1 MSPVFRRA
9 IRVFFLSFIIFTIL
23 SSLSRVSPTLA
34 LVVFLIVIVLP
45 MVYVY
50 FVYQHGA
57 IMMMRGRLKDA
68 ADHFERVLNLP
79 IPVNRAFLW
88 ARLAALRH
96 ATGDTPAAIKAYTE
110 ALKLSPRD
118 QSIYAVRSALFI
130 AERDYVSA
138 LDDADRL
145 LQINPESEV
154 GYGNRA
160 NANIYLGNYDQA
172 IEDCNQGLALKN
184 TPVGEVLLYNNR
196 GTAQRMKGHYTA
208 ALSDY
213 NMALSIALPDANKRM
228 VHPSVHTNQGIVY
241 VLQGEY
247 DQGRAF
253 FNMALKL
260 QPEFARAQAA
270 MATMDYLLG
279 DEDRAT
285 SSWERLI
292 DRDADLYGDID
303 RALRELQFPSAMADA
318 VRQMLADAQPA

>member
-9 IRVFFLSFIIFTIL
+9 LRVFLLSFIIFTLL
-23 SSLSRVSPTLA
+23 SSLSRVSPVLA
-34 LVVFLIVIVLP
+34 LVMFIIVIVLP

-50 FVYQHGA
+50 VVYQHGA
-57 IMMMRGRLKDA
+57 ILMMRGQLKDA
-68 ADHFERVLNLP
+68 ADHFERVLKLP

-88 ARLAALRH
+88 SRLAALRH
-96 ATGDTPAAIKAYTE
+96 ASGDTQAAIDAYTE
-110 ALKLSPRD
+110 ALKLVPGD
-118 QSIYAVRSALFI
+118 QSIYAVRSALYI

-145 LQINPESEV
+145 LQINPDSEV

-172 IEDCNQGLALKN
+172 IEDCNRGLALKN
-184 TPVGEVLLYNNR
+184 SPVGEVLLYNNR
-196 GTAQRMKGHYTA
+196 GTAQRMKGNYTT

-213 NMALSIALPDANKRM
+213 NMALSITIPDPNKRM

-241 VLQGEY
+241 VLQGQY
-247 DQGRAF
+247 DQARAF

-279 DEDRAT
+279 DVEKADVT
-285 SSWERLI
+285 WQRLI
-292 DRDADLYGDID
+292 KKDATLYGDID

-318 VRQMLADAQPA
+318 VRQMLTDAQPA